1 MSTTKIHRLVFSRDE
16 IHEKVNL
23 FFITLPIPDLLEYDE
38 GGPGLDIERGMYIRT
53 LNGTYQCDGRRH
65 KS

>member
-1 MSTTKIHRLVFSRDE
+1 MSTMKIHRLAFFSRRDPRE
-16 IHEKVNL
+16 GKKN
-23 FFITLPIPDLLEYDE
+23 FITLPIPDLLEYDE

-53 LNGTYQCDGRRH
+53 LKGTHQCDCRRH